1 MAYRN
6 GNYSAFYVSEPFSES
21 NLGASAT
28 RDFVSYNLLR
38 AWKAADSSFPFND
51 SHNKTYNVRDGSDWE
66 KTLKPRLRERLNN
79 SKNII
84 LFLSSVTKNSRALRE
99 EINYG
104 IGTKGL
110 PVIVVYPE
118 YQNKSDI
125 INCKTNTIKDE
136 IKTLWAKL
144 PAFRDSMAE
153 VPTLHLP
160 FKKDLIKSALNDTD
174 FMINSKCSAN
184 IYFYKC

>member
-6 GNYSAFYVSEPFSES
+6 GNYTAFYVSEPFSQN

-28 RDFVSYNLLR
+28 KDFSSYNLLK

-51 SHNKTYNVRDGSDWE
+51 SHDKNYNVRDGSDWE
-66 KTLKPRLRERLNN
+66 RTLKPRLHDRLNN

-84 LFLSSVTKNSRALRE
+84 LFLSSVTKNSKALRE

-118 YQNKSDI
+118 YQNRSDI
-125 INCKTNTIKDE
+125 INCNTNTIKE
-136 IKTLWAKL
+136 NVKNLWDKL
-144 PAFRDSMAE
+144 PSFRDSMSE
-153 VPTLHLP
+153 VPTIHLP
-160 FKKDLIKSALNDTD
+160 FKKDLIKMALNDTD
-174 FMINSKCSAN
+174 FMVNTKCKAS